1 MELTIES
8 FRPGDEE
15 RRHALG
21 RQAFGATNPFD
32 PDAPMLDPARVVCAY
47 AGDLLV
53 GTVITLDFA
62 MTWGGRA
69 VPCGGVSGV
78 IVSPEA
84 RGRGAARHMLA
95 ESFHRMVERGEVIS
109 ALYPTTASLYRSMG
123 YEVVGWF
130 VQRRIP
136 LDAVDGVRAEALT
149 WRQVELDDPA
159 LLELHDAMSARHDG
173 WFRADPG
180 WWAYRTRRAAQ
191 ETSVN
196 RFAYVGRRGGTDAA
210 ALQFRYTSSEV
221 SLYDLDAELVAGAD
235 GDAVGAALSF
245 LAGHGTTVDSVQTAL
260 PAAFLAPHIPQ
271 LQRTTVRSDWP
282 WMLRLVDVPA
292 AIQARGWPR
301 GVQGRVEL
309 DVVDGVLPANA
320 GPHVLEIDD
329 GEANLVRGGAGRVTV
344 TAQDLAMLYS
354 GCDVQA
360 LRAAGRLVE
369 ATGDDLDLLA
379 TAFVANPTIP
389 FFF

>member
-8 FRPGDEE
+8 FRPGDEA

-32 PDAPMLDPARVVCAY
+32 PDAPALDPERTVCAY

-78 IVSPEA
+78 VVAPEA

-95 ESFHRMVERGEVIS
+95 ESFRRMAERGEVIS

-123 YEVVGWF
+123 YEVVGWYQ
-130 VQRRIP
+130 QRRIP

-149 WRQVELDDPA
+149 WRQVDLDDPA
-159 LLELHDAMSARHDG
+159 LLGLHDAMSARHDG

-180 WWAYRTRRAAQ
+180 WWAYRTRRAALD
-191 ETSVN
+191 TSVN
-196 RFAYVGRRGGTDAA
+196 RFAYVGRRGGADAA
-210 ALQFRYTSSEV
+210 ALQFRYTSSDV
-221 SLYDLDAELVAGAD
+221 SLYDLDAELVAGVD
-235 GDAVGAALSF
+235 GDAVGAALAF
-245 LAGHGTTVDSVQTAL
+245 LAGHGTTVDRLQTAL

-271 LQRTTVRSDWP
+271 LQRTTVHSDWP

-301 GVQGRVEL
+301 GVHGRVDF
-309 DVVDGVLPANA
+309 DVVDPVLPANS
-320 GPHVLEIDD
+320 GPHVLEVD
-329 GEANLVRGGAGRVTV
+329 GGSAALVRGGAGRVTV

-369 ATGDDLDLLA
+369 AVGDELDLLA
-379 TAFVANPTIP
+379 TAFVSKPTIP